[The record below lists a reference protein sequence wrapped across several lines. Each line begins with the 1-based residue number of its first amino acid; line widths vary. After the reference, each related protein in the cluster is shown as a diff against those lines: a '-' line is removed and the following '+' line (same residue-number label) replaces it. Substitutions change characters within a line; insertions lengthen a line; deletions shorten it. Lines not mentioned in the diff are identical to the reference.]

1 MIMFGGV
8 AAFPNRDTAI
18 QNLAP
23 LSFAICGLHCAM
35 ALRALTLVLVCGGAG
50 ANALLAARSLGI
62 RELIPDSLA
71 PPERVST
78 ALLQEMECK
87 NVETRVPDNVKMSSD
102 HAAALAMGPASIRE
116 RSPRALGLKDAELM
130 SEQRSTPRSTLQR
143 HAFFLP
149 SCIAFGR
156 TRRNISRLLCDLSVP
171 F

>member
-1 MIMFGGV
+1 
-8 AAFPNRDTAI
+8 
-18 QNLAP
+18 
-23 LSFAICGLHCAM
+23 M

-116 RSPRALGLKDAELM
+116 RSPRALGLSDAELM
-130 SEQRSTPRSTLQR
+130 SEQVDTKVNRYIPDPLSEQQLKCRPKGHSDTPLWV
-143 HAFFLP
+143 F
-149 SCIAFGR
+149 
-156 TRRNISRLLCDLSVP
+156 
-171 F
+171 